1 MGQRCPR
8 RPHRCGHRLHRHA
21 RPWRSRPGRETA
33 EGRWLNLDRYLPRES
48 PIHRA
53 DPRLKFLLVIAFI
66 LAVSLL
72 PEGAFLALA
81 SAWLLLA
88 AVSFVARIGPARM
101 VRGAFIALPFAFAA
115 VPLIFTRTGRPL
127 GTIDVRL
134 FELTISGEGLI
145 AFATILLKSWVSVQ
159 AAALLVFTTQFHDLL
174 EGLERLRLPRL
185 MVAIVSLMYR
195 YLAVL
200 TGEASRM
207 MRARA
212 SRAATPPGT
221 KPPGW
226 RWQARVVG
234 NMVGALFIRAY
245 ERSERVYVAMQSR
258 GYAGHLRHLHDRP
271 FPRAQL
277 VLLGAVVL
285 ALVAFEL
292 SAHTWVPRA

>member
-1 MGQRCPR
+1 
-8 RPHRCGHRLHRHA
+8 
-21 RPWRSRPGRETA
+21 
-33 EGRWLNLDRYLPRES
+33 
-48 PIHRA
+48 
-53 DPRLKFLLVIAFI
+53 
-66 LAVSLL
+66 
-72 PEGAFLALA
+72 
-81 SAWLLLA
+81 
-88 AVSFVARIGPARM
+88 M

-115 VPLIFTRTGRPL
+115 VPLIFTRSGRPL
-127 GTIDVRL
+127 GTIDLQL
-134 FELTISGEGLI
+134 FHLTVSGEGII

-159 AAALLVFTTQFHDLL
+159 VAALLVFTTQFHDLL

-207 MRARA
+207 LRARS

-245 ERSERVYVAMQSR
+245 ERSERVYLAMQSR

-271 FPRAQL
+271 FPRPQL
-277 VLLGAVVL
+277 LLLTAAIL
-285 ALVAFEL
+285 ALAAFEL